1 MIILLSRLNAIKD
14 QTAEEMGSKR
24 KLNDLGLTP
33 SSKRRHTNFGGP
45 MENLSM
51 KYPHLSESI
60 FNKIDNLTL
69 NICRRMSTIW
79 CGFIDEQRSTWIRT
93 LQKHVKNFE
102 ESPETW
108 KKAESISKRR
118 SVLKRGEGMLVF
130 VICGFIKNFLPNSYF
145 ILQIYHVKSFKVM
158 HVTSLYFNFSVKY
171 S

>member
-108 KKAESISKRR
+108 KKVVQNTPFEIIKQLALTGKSLIEALILLSTNPQYD
-118 SVLKRGEGMLVF
+118 
-130 VICGFIKNFLPNSYF
+130 FIDLPV
-145 ILQIYHVKSFKVM
+145 Q
-158 HVTSLYFNFSVKY
+158 
-171 S
+171 